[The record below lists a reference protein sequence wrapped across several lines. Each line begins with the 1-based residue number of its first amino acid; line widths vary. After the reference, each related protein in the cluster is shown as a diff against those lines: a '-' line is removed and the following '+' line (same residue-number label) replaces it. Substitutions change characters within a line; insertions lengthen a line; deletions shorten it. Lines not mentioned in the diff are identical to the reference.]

1 MKPWYWMVFAAWA
14 VFHLFGALAVM
25 EMGWDTIKLDALT
38 IPQLL
43 LPALIYPF
51 AKKKQRGTLD
61 L

>member
-1 MKPWYWMVFAAWA
+1 MVFAAWA